1 MAPNKLEDT
10 IREKL
15 QERELQPSQA
25 AWEKLAGKLDKEVPQ
40 NRNRSFVWVA
50 VAASFIGVLLL
61 STWLFQKDQVA
72 PKMVE
77 QNPVEVQDENPSVK
91 NTTVIAS
98 EELPEETLQEEPIP
112 QEEIVAKETPQI
124 ASEKPKVTPKVSG
137 KIQEIVIPSEEKTMA
152 QNVEKPSIKK
162 SEEELF
168 IDQKVGEVVVAVQ
181 ELQNTKNEVTPD
193 EIDALLAKAQRD
205 IANNRI
211 LNSNTDKVDATA
223 LLRDVETELERSFRD
238 KVFEALGDG
247 FNRIRTAVI
256 ERNN

>member
-1 MAPNKLEDT
+1 M
-10 IREKL
+10 
-15 QERELQPSQA
+15 
-25 AWEKLAGKLDKEVPQ
+25 
-40 NRNRSFVWVA
+40 
-50 VAASFIGVLLL
+50 
-61 STWLFQKDQVA
+61 
-72 PKMVE
+72 
-77 QNPVEVQDENPSVK
+77 
-91 NTTVIAS
+91 
-98 EELPEETLQEEPIP
+98 
-112 QEEIVAKETPQI
+112 
-124 ASEKPKVTPKVSG
+124 
-137 KIQEIVIPSEEKTMA
+137 
-152 QNVEKPSIKK
+152 
-162 SEEELF
+162 
-168 IDQKVGEVVVAVQ
+168 VVAVQ